1 MIRIKYNKN
10 TKKKKYF
17 KLAKGF
23 THSNSCLLRKVKEQ
37 VIQSLYSAYIGRK
50 LKKRIFKSLWIYRIK
65 AALKNNN
72 NKYSIF
78 IGYLR
83 KFNIFINKK
92 MLSILAYTNISHFYI
107 IQKIISIFIFY
118 FNIKINLYFN
128 YIKFNF

>member
-1 MIRIKYNKN
+1 MIKIKYNKN

-23 THSNSCLLRKVKEQ
+23 LHSNSCLLRKVKEQ

-65 AALKNNN
+65 ASLKNNN

-92 MLSILAYTNISHFYI
+92 MLSILAYTNISDFYI

-118 FNIKINLYFN
+118 FNTKINLYFN
-128 YIKFNF
+128 YIKFIF